1 MTVAM
6 TAAVAAM
13 PVRNGGLRLQRS
25 CACGQHT
32 TDGATCESCAQ
43 EKTEA
48 PAIVHDVLRSAG
60 DPLDPPARNDME
72 RRFHA
77 DFSRVRVHSD
87 EAATRSAKAVNARA
101 YTVGRHIVL
110 GTGSAGRSTTPRR
123 HLLAHEL
130 THVVQQGAADIPA
143 GPIALSRGDENAEH
157 EAEANAATLSRQA
170 APAVSVTAPTLQRK
184 DADEKAKEPLDDDK
198 DDDDRVGERTFAG
211 VTQIHGQDPQSLLRL
226 DTVTVIELGAD
237 DWCVGCLNMR
247 DDLKDIVAEYTTK
260 PEKVRFHAY
269 SLNEQVGV
277 NKKFARRM
285 KAETGQTTVPQTFV
299 YVEYKKVKV
308 YQGYTE
314 GYDYKGEIEGI
325 VKSASGQGVFT
336 GMKWGAI
343 AGGAAGGIA
352 GNIAG
357 ALISKSA
364 GGSLLG
370 GLIGGAIGAA
380 VGLGLG
386 ALFGALANKD
396 IGKSRLSDK
405 RKKEVKEYVFGTED
419 GKTNGIHQNMAIRGD
434 SSADD
439 LARDAADMWSDDP
452 DSLPL
457 DAVDRRLLILE
468 MLDGHVSRADERG
481 ILKII
486 EASGDSDLLII
497 FNGVGPTPPANKKD
511 TVSIED
517 LKAEFGGDEKDVL
530 DRIVKRLRGDLPIA
544 PPLASTKD
552 RFINMPFAKAK
563 MKTAYENTQK
573 QKVATEIAGA
583 FFDSGDPQNPGYY
596 EKAFVGTTS
605 HMDELVAEAR
615 KTPADSNFQPV
626 LASFHTHPGFK
637 PLPGEKEPPK
647 GRLAP
652 SAADLTSAKAN
663 PNMGTEHY
671 VIDPWVVHLIT
682 QEGTLIELGQAKDL
696 LSVTP
701 PAKPPGL
708 VSTVEPDKQYDL
720 AGVAP

>member
-48 PAIVHDVLRSAG
+48 PAIVHDVLHSAG
-60 DPLDPPARNDME
+60 DPLDPPTRNDME

-87 EAATRSAKAVNARA
+87 EAAKRSAKAVNARA
-101 YTVGRHIVL
+101 YTVGRHIVF
-110 GTGSAGRSTTPRR
+110 GPGSNTRSGTPRR

-130 THVVQQGAADIPA
+130 THVVQQRAADVPA
-143 GPIALSRGDENAEH
+143 GPIALSRGDEHAEY
-157 EAEANAATLSRQA
+157 EAEANAATLPRNV
-170 APAVSVTAPTLQRK
+170 APAVSMTSPTLQRK

-198 DDDDRVGERTFAG
+198 DDDDRVGERAFPG
-211 VTQIHGQDPQSLLRL
+211 VTQIHGQDPQSLLRF

-237 DWCVGCLNMR
+237 DWCVGCLDMR
-247 DDLKDIVAEYTTK
+247 DDLSQLVAEYTAK
-260 PEKVRFHAY
+260 PEKVGFRAY
-269 SLNEQVGV
+269 SLNQQVGV
-277 NKKFARRM
+277 NKKFVRRI
-285 KAETGQTTVPQTFV
+285 KAETKEKGVPQTFV
-299 YVEYKKVKV
+299 YVEYKQVKA
-308 YQGYTE
+308 YTE
-314 GYDYKGEIEGI
+314 GYKQGYDYKGEIKGI
-325 VKSASGQGVFT
+325 VKSASTPGVFT

-343 AGGAAGGIA
+343 AGGVAGGIA

-380 VGLGLG
+380 AGLGLG
-386 ALFGALANKD
+386 ALIGGLANKD
-396 IGKSRLSDK
+396 IGKSRLSDQ
-405 RKKEVKEYVFGTED
+405 RKKEVKEYVFGTD
-419 GKTNGIHQNMAIRGD
+419 STNGIHQNKAIRGD
-434 SSADD
+434 SAADD
-439 LARDAADMWSDDP
+439 LARDAADMWYEDP
-452 DSLPL
+452 DSLAL

-468 MLDGHVSRADERG
+468 MLDGHVSRADKRG
-481 ILKII
+481 ILKIL
-486 EASGDSDLLII
+486 EASGDNDLLII
-497 FNGVGPTPPANKKD
+497 FNGVGPTPSDRKKD

-517 LKAEFGGDEKDVL
+517 LKAEFGSDEKDVL

-552 RFINMPFAKAK
+552 RFINKPFANAK

-573 QKVATEIAGA
+573 KKMATEIAGA
-583 FFDSGDPQNPGYY
+583 FFDSGDPQNPGYF
-596 EKAFVGTTS
+596 EKEFEGTTT
-605 HMDELVAEAR
+605 HMEELVRDAR
-615 KTPADSNFQPV
+615 QTPAGSNFQPV

-637 PLPGEKEPPK
+637 PRPGEDKPAIS
-647 GRLAP
+647 RLAP

-663 PNMGTEHY
+663 PNMGVEHY

-708 VSTVEPDKQYDL
+708 ESTVEPDKQYNL
-720 AGVAP
+720 AGGAP

>member
-6 TAAVAAM
+6 TPAVAAM
-13 PVRNGGLRLQRS
+13 PVCNSGLRLQRS

-32 TDGATCESCAQ
+32 SDGATCESCAQ
-43 EKTEA
+43 EKAEA

-60 DPLDPPARNDME
+60 DPLDPSTRNDMQ

-77 DFSRVRVHSD
+77 DFSRVRMHSD
-87 EAATRSAKAVNARA
+87 EAAARSAKAVNARA
-101 YTVGRHIVL
+101 YTVGRHIVF
-110 GTGSAGRSTTPRR
+110 GPGSNARSGGPRR

-143 GPIALSRGDENAEH
+143 GTIPLSRGDERAEH
-157 EAEANAATLSRQA
+157 EAETNAATLSRWA

-184 DADEKAKEPLDDDK
+184 DADEKATDPLDNDK
-198 DDDDRVGERTFAG
+198 DDDDRVGEREFAG

-237 DWCVGCLNMR
+237 DWCGHCLNMK
-247 DDLKDIVAEYTTK
+247 DDLKDLVAEYTTK
-260 PEKVRFHAY
+260 PEKVRFRAY
-269 SLNEQVGV
+269 SLNRQVGV
-277 NKKFARRM
+277 NKKFAKRM
-285 KAETGQTTVPQTFV
+285 LAESKQEGVPQTFV
-299 YVEYKKVKV
+299 YVEYKLVKIF
-308 YQGYTE
+308 QG
-314 GYDYKGEIEGI
+314 DDKKDEIAGI
-325 VKSASGQGVFT
+325 VKSASAQGVFT

-343 AGGAAGGIA
+343 AGGLAGGIA

-380 VGLGLG
+380 AGLGLG
-386 ALFGALANKD
+386 ALIGALANKD

-419 GKTNGIHQNMAIRGD
+419 RKTNGIHQNKAIRGD
-434 SSADD
+434 SAADD
-439 LARDAADMWSDDP
+439 LARDAADMWSEDP

-468 MLDGHVSRADERG
+468 MLDGHVSRADKRG
-481 ILKII
+481 ILKIL

-497 FNGVGPTPPANKKD
+497 FNGVGPTDATEKKEK
-511 TVSIED
+511 VSIDD
-517 LKAEFGGDEKDVL
+517 LKSEFGGDEKDVL
-530 DRIVKRLRGDLPIA
+530 NRIVNRLRGDLPIA

-552 RFINMPFAKAK
+552 RFINVPFVKAK

-596 EKAFVGTTS
+596 EKAFPNTTS
-605 HMDELVAEAR
+605 HMDEVVAEAR
-615 KTPADSNFQPV
+615 KTPAGSNFQPV
-626 LASFHTHPGFK
+626 RASFHTHPGFK
-637 PLPGEKEPPK
+637 PRLGEPEIGKQ
-647 GRLAP
+647 RLAP

-663 PNMGTEHY
+663 PNMGVEHY

-696 LSVTP
+696 LGVTP

-708 VSTVEPDKQYDL
+708 ESTAEPDQQYNL
-720 AGVAP
+720 VGGTP